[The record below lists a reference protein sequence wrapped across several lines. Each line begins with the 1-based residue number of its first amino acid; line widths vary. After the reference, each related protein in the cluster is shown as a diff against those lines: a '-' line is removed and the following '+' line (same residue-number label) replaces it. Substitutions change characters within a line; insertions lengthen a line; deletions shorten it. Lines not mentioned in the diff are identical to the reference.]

1 MINYVNVDDKRRIE
15 FEKEFHLPYGY
26 YYSSVFDN
34 IFDSEGDAI
43 FSLIKKSMTKSIH
56 LDDYV
61 IERWEGGNREII
73 IYGRWL
79 KWLKGDDSV
88 EYKN

>member
-1 MINYVNVDDKRRIE
+1 
-15 FEKEFHLPYGY
+15 
-26 YYSSVFDN
+26 
-34 IFDSEGDAI
+34 
-43 FSLIKKSMTKSIH
+43 MTKSIH